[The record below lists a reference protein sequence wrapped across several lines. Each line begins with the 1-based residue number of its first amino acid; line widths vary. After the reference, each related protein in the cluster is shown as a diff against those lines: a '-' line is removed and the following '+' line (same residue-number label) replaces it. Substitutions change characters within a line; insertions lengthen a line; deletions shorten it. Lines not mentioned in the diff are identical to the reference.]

1 MEASITTT
9 GSSSSANAHSPSS
22 EPSTRS
28 RSSTKVV
35 DDVTSLTSFNPF
47 SEEDE
52 HEQSSY
58 ALVTSLFS
66 KVRSSLAAPLHSA
79 VASSTPGASNTGNPP
94 AGQAHEQ
101 RRPTLSNATSTQSS
115 KSERSNRFNVAASR
129 PAPPQVSLTP
139 VVSETPSYDIDY
151 DRPPSRSGSFYAP
164 DTPDGGMYGS
174 AIPGFPIQDS
184 DARSIRTQ
192 GSLRRSASVSKV
204 IRRIRGEG
212 ARSVVRAVRVPHTYT
227 GLSRDYWM
235 DDKLCKECYD
245 CKSVFTAWRRKHH
258 CRICGQVFCSRC
270 ASNVIKG
277 ARFGQE
283 GMVRVCNLCLDKLA
297 KVDDDDEDDRRSI
310 TSSIASPFAHHQLGQ
325 LGAESFSFS
334 LANQPQSPF
343 AASQLFGRTDEPFN
357 LFSIAETKRHPGSSG
372 LSYDPVTP
380 YNDLRCDKGIRENPV
395 PFRRTLAEE
404 DANSIAFPERFHSDE
419 SPTAPGAKTPIEFPV
434 TVPVSV
440 DGATSS
446 VQFPASS
453 PDRSLPFESPGM
465 LRSRFNSYADFGPS
479 TPFIRSR
486 VQSRLNETYN
496 LGEPGWRTRRES
508 TA

>member
-1 MEASITTT
+1 MDASITTV
-9 GSSSSANAHSPSS
+9 GSSTSTNGHPSS
-22 EPSTRS
+22 GEPSTCS
-28 RSSTKVV
+28 RSSTKAV

-66 KVRSSLAAPLHSA
+66 MVRSSLAAPLHSA
-79 VASSTPGASNTGNPP
+79 VASSIPVASNANTVP
-94 AGQAHEQ
+94 AGQTHEQ
-101 RRPTLSNATSTQSS
+101 RRPTISTANSTQSS
-115 KSERSNRFNVAASR
+115 KSERSNRFNVPASL
-129 PAPPQVSLTP
+129 PAPPHVSLTP

-212 ARSVVRAVRVPHTYT
+212 THSVDMGFTHLNVST

-235 DDKLCKECYD
+235 DDRLCKECYD

-283 GMVRVCNLCLDKLA
+283 GMLRVCNLCLDKLA
-297 KVDDDDEDDRRSI
+297 KVDDDDDDDHRSI
-310 TSSIASPFAHHQLGQ
+310 TSSMPSPFAHHQLGQ
-325 LGAESFSFS
+325 IGTDFPFS

-343 AASQLFGRTDEPFN
+343 AASQLFGHTDEPFN
-357 LFSIAETKRHPGSSG
+357 LFSIAETKRHPSSSD
-372 LSYDPVTP
+372 LSSDSFVP
-380 YNDLRCDKGIRENPV
+380 YNDVRSDKSTRENPV

-404 DANSIAFPERFHSDE
+404 DINNMAFPERFHNDE
-419 SPTAPGAKTPIEFPV
+419 PPTASGAKTPIEFPV
-434 TVPVSV
+434 TIPVSV

-453 PDRSLPFESPGM
+453 PDRSIPFESPGM
-465 LRSRFNSYADFGPS
+465 LRSRFNSYADFDPS

-486 VQSRLNETYN
+486 VQSRLNEVFN
-496 LGEPGWRTRRES
+496 LAEPGWRTRRES